1 MFQHVCV
8 VHFMSYYNMALPWQ
22 PHVPL
27 PGGTVR
33 DSSANTWRHSGK
45 CTAQTCG
52 LLCSQTNH
60 FAGEAT
66 ENSVLFQLC
75 CGHGVPSGEST
86 VPSVGLGT
94 APCTESHT
102 KLHIPWLQ
110 TGMLLT
116 HPPQLSPP
124 AFQTGWSVNSEKQ
137 KNCSGTDMKTKGMVS
152 KLDIKKHAK
161 INCGK
166 QVKILRNNILT
177 TTFQENCS
185 KVNTCSDTFFH
196 PSDSQVG
203 SQKM

>member
-1 MFQHVCV
+1 
-8 VHFMSYYNMALPWQ
+8 MSYYNMTLPWQ

-33 DSSANTWRHSGK
+33 DSSANTWRHSDK

-60 FAGEAT
+60 FAGGAT

-75 CGHGVPSGEST
+75 CGHGVPLGESS
-86 VPSVGLGT
+86 VASVGLGT
-94 APCTESHT
+94 APCPESHAR
-102 KLHIPWLQ
+102 LHIPCSKLGCYW
-110 TGMLLT
+110 
-116 HPPQLSPP
+116 HIPLSPP
-124 AFQTGWSVNSEKQ
+124 LQPSKQAGVSSEKQ
-137 KNCSGTDMKTKGMVS
+137 ENCSGTDIKTKGMVS
-152 KLDIKKHAK
+152 KLDIKKYAK
-161 INCGK
+161 INCGR

-185 KVNTCSDTFFH
+185 KVNTCSDTFSH

-203 SQKM
+203 SQKMWLALFH